1 MNAYKKIDLTALK
14 KDNDKTISTKEALKD
29 VTPFSYPEDVIIG
42 KSKIRIEIRR
52 DAANQKMMWAPEV
65 RLYIA

>member
-1 MNAYKKIDLTALK
+1 MLPNLTALK

-52 DAANQKMMWAPEV
+52 DAANV
-65 RLYIA
+65 

>member
-52 DAANQKMMWAPEV
+52 DAANVQKLLQKLQII
-65 RLYIA
+65 R